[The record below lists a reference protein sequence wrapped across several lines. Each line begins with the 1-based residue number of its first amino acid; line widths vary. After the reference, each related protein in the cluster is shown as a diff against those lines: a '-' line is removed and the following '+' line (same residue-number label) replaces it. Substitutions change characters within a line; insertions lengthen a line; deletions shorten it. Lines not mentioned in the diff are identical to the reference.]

1 MAVWSVVHYC
11 ELSDD
16 LRIDS
21 EHYRPEVLQL
31 RAAIRESAYPV
42 HRLEDL
48 SRSVINFGAY
58 SLCNDIV
65 FQETGVPF
73 ITAQDIQEG
82 FIDFT
87 CPRFIS
93 KEQHRTLLWKSAVK
107 QGQVL
112 VAMAAR
118 LGVAA
123 VYNGSA
129 PLNSSQDV
137 AKVALT
143 NADETNPYYVAA
155 FINAKVG
162 RDQLLASQ
170 TGSVQQH
177 TNLGQ
182 IKNLKIVVLPSRLQ
196 KGVAALFE
204 AALQERD
211 RAESCY
217 DEGEALLLS
226 SLGLNKLDLSPS
238 LFYVRHYSDTTTAG
252 RVDAE
257 YFSPRYQRVL
267 NHLRQGGQ
275 TIGDVAP
282 LAERKFQA
290 EAGATFSYIEIGNL
304 AGNGEARAEVMD
316 GGDAPSRAQWIV
328 QPGDVISSTV
338 RPIRRLSALISKEQA
353 GHVCSSGFAVLHPT
367 GIEPEVL
374 LVYLRLPIVCE
385 ILNLHTTASMY
396 PTIPVEQLLRIPI
409 ALPAMSV
416 RDRIV
421 DKVQA
426 AFAARR
432 EAARLLDEAK
442 SAVERLILKN

>member
-1 MAVWSVVHYC
+1 VAVWSSVRFNNLA
-11 ELSDD
+11 ED
-16 LRIDS
+16 LRIDA
-21 EHYRPEVLQL
+21 EHYRPEYLRQTKVLNSLPHKKLVETARVSDGNHLTIASRFTDVGVRYL
-31 RAAIRESAYPV
+31 RGQDLSDFFISDVDPLYIPETDYTA
-42 HRLEDL
+42 L
-48 SRSVINFGAY
+48 SRSHMKPG
-58 SLCNDIV
+58 D
-65 FQETGVPF
+65 
-73 ITAQDIQEG
+73 
-82 FIDFT
+82 
-87 CPRFIS
+87 
-93 KEQHRTLLWKSAVK
+93 
-107 QGQVL
+107 VL
-112 VAMAAR
+112 V
-118 LGVAA
+118 GIVGTI
-123 VYNGSA
+123 GS
-129 PLNSSQDV
+129 
-137 AKVALT
+137 VALVT
-143 NADETNPYYVAA
+143 ERHGKLTGSCKLAIVRPHALASEYVAA
-155 FINAKVG
+155 Y
-162 RDQLLASQ
+162 LASTPGQ
-170 TGSVQQH
+170 NEMQRRIRGAVQMG
-177 TNLGQ
+177 LILSD
-182 IKNLKIVVLPSRLQ
+182 IKEIPIPIPSDSQSKLIV
-196 KGVAALFE
+196 GVVRASQMQRANATRHYAE
-204 AALQERD
+204 A
-211 RAESCY
+211 
-217 DEGEALLLS
+217 EALLLS

-282 LAERKFQA
+282 LVERKFQA

-385 ILNLHTTASMY
+385 ILDLHTTASMY
-396 PTIPVEQLLRIPI
+396 PAIPVEQLLRIPI
-409 ALPAMSV
+409 ALPATSV

-421 DKVQA
+421 DKVRA

>member
-1 MAVWSVVHYC
+1 MAVWSSVRFNNLA
-11 ELSDD
+11 ED
-16 LRIDS
+16 LRIDA
-21 EHYRPEVLQL
+21 EHYRPEYL
-31 RAAIRESAYPV
+31 RQTTVVSSLPHKKLSETARVSDGNHLTIASRFTDVGVRYLRGQDLSDFFISDVDPLHIPETDYTA
-42 HRLEDL
+42 L
-48 SRSVINFGAY
+48 SRSHMKPG
-58 SLCNDIV
+58 D
-65 FQETGVPF
+65 
-73 ITAQDIQEG
+73 
-82 FIDFT
+82 
-87 CPRFIS
+87 
-93 KEQHRTLLWKSAVK
+93 
-107 QGQVL
+107 VL
-112 VAMAAR
+112 VGIVGTIGR
-118 LGVAA
+118 
-123 VYNGSA
+123 
-129 PLNSSQDV
+129 
-137 AKVALT
+137 VALVT
-143 NADETNPYYVAA
+143 ERHGKLTGSCKLAIVRPHALASEYVAA
-155 FINAKVG
+155 Y
-162 RDQLLASQ
+162 LASTPGQ
-170 TGSVQQH
+170 NEMQRRIRGAVQMG
-177 TNLGQ
+177 L
-182 IKNLKIVVLPSRLQ
+182 ILPDLKEIPIPIPSDSQSKLIV
-196 KGVAALFE
+196 GVVPASQMQRANATRHYAE
-204 AALQERD
+204 A
-211 RAESCY
+211 
-217 DEGEALLLS
+217 EALLLS

-275 TIGDVAP
+275 TIGEIAP
-282 LAERKFQA
+282 LAERKFLA
-290 EAGATFSYIEIGNL
+290 EAGAAFSYIEIGNL
-304 AGNGEARAEVMD
+304 VGNGEARAEVMD

-385 ILNLHTTASMY
+385 ILDLHTTASMY
-396 PTIPVEQLLRIPI
+396 PAIPVEQLLRIPI

-421 DKVQA
+421 DKVRA

>member
-137 AKVALT
+137 AK
-143 NADETNPYYVAA
+143 
-155 FINAKVG
+155 
-162 RDQLLASQ
+162 
-170 TGSVQQH
+170 
-177 TNLGQ
+177 
-182 IKNLKIVVLPSRLQ
+182 
-196 KGVAALFE
+196 
-204 AALQERD
+204 
-211 RAESCY
+211 
-217 DEGEALLLS
+217 
-226 SLGLNKLDLSPS
+226 
-238 LFYVRHYSDTTTAG
+238 
-252 RVDAE
+252 
-257 YFSPRYQRVL
+257 
-267 NHLRQGGQ
+267 
-275 TIGDVAP
+275 
-282 LAERKFQA
+282 
-290 EAGATFSYIEIGNL
+290 
-304 AGNGEARAEVMD
+304 
-316 GGDAPSRAQWIV
+316 
-328 QPGDVISSTV
+328 
-338 RPIRRLSALISKEQA
+338 
-353 GHVCSSGFAVLHPT
+353 LH
-367 GIEPEVL
+367 
-374 LVYLRLPIVCE
+374 
-385 ILNLHTTASMY
+385 
-396 PTIPVEQLLRIPI
+396 
-409 ALPAMSV
+409 
-416 RDRIV
+416 
-421 DKVQA
+421 
-426 AFAARR
+426 
-432 EAARLLDEAK
+432 
-442 SAVERLILKN
+442 

>member
-1 MAVWSVVHYC
+1 MAVWNSVRFNNLA
-11 ELSDD
+11 ED
-16 LRIDS
+16 LRIDA
-21 EHYRPEVLQL
+21 EHYRPEYL
-31 RAAIRESAYPV
+31 RQTKVVSSLPHKKLIETARVSDGNHLTIASRFTDVGVRYLRGQDLSDFFISDVDPLYIPETDYTA
-42 HRLEDL
+42 L
-48 SRSVINFGAY
+48 SRSHMKPG
-58 SLCNDIV
+58 D
-65 FQETGVPF
+65 
-73 ITAQDIQEG
+73 
-82 FIDFT
+82 
-87 CPRFIS
+87 
-93 KEQHRTLLWKSAVK
+93 
-107 QGQVL
+107 VL
-112 VAMAAR
+112 V
-118 LGVAA
+118 GIVGTI
-123 VYNGSA
+123 GS
-129 PLNSSQDV
+129 
-137 AKVALT
+137 VALVT
-143 NADETNPYYVAA
+143 ERHGKLTGSCKLAIVRPHALASEYVAA
-155 FINAKVG
+155 Y
-162 RDQLLASQ
+162 LASTPGQ
-170 TGSVQQH
+170 NEMQRRIRGAVQMGLILPDLKDIPIPIPSDSQSKLIVGVVRASQIQR
-177 TNLGQ
+177 TNAT
-182 IKNLKIVVLPSRLQ
+182 RHY
-196 KGVAALFE
+196 AE
-204 AALQERD
+204 A
-211 RAESCY
+211 
-217 DEGEALLLS
+217 EALLLS

-238 LFYVRHYSDTTTAG
+238 LFYVRHYSDSITAG

-304 AGNGEARAEVMD
+304 AGNGEARAEMMD

-385 ILNLHTTASMY
+385 ILDLHTTASMY
-396 PTIPVEQLLRIPI
+396 PAIPVEQLLRIPI
-409 ALPAMSV
+409 ALPATSV

-421 DKVQA
+421 DKVRA

-442 SAVERLILKN
+442 STVERLILEN